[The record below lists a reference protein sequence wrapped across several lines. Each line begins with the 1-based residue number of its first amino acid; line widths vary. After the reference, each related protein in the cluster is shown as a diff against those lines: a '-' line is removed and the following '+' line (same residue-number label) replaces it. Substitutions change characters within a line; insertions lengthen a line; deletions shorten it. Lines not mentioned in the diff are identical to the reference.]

1 MAGKL
6 ITMGKVKQILQLS
19 EQGVS
24 QREISRRLNVNRKT
38 IVHYLAKT
46 EELNFSKED
55 LLTMPDI
62 KLESLFL
69 QRPVFPETNEEYQY
83 LESLFPYF
91 KKELKKTGVS
101 RYVLW
106 GEYRSN
112 RPGGYG
118 YSQMCYHYQQWLI
131 SQKIS
136 MRMAHDYGEEM
147 FIDFTGSKLRYF
159 CPHLNAVAEAEVLVS
174 ILGGSQFHYVEAT
187 RSQRIEDFVGG
198 VSNSIHY
205 FGGVPKVLIPDNLK
219 SGVITASNYQPVL
232 TETFL
237 SMANHYKTTVCPARP
252 THPQDKALVESII
265 NLVYSEIFAPLRNQ
279 LPHGIDGLN
288 EEIRRLLPNANKRNF
303 QNRDYSRLDLF
314 EDYEKETLRPITM
327 DRYEITQSYKLRV
340 DKFYHVYFNKDKHSY
355 SVPYKYAHKRVK
367 AVTTPTMISIYYN
380 GIQIASHI
388 RSKEVNG
395 TTTHLEHMHPSHKY
409 VQQWEPSQAYQ
420 WGADVDPIV
429 EQYLQNMI
437 SQCSYPHMARRMF
450 EGVKDLNKRYGNQ
463 RLVNACRRALGFNA
477 SDYTTLKNIL
487 SNKIDLLG
495 QSNTAT
501 VVTLPR
507 HENIRGSKYYY

>member
-19 EQGVS
+19 EQGIS
-24 QREISRRLNVNRKT
+24 QREISRRLNVNRKS
-38 IVHYLAKT
+38 IVHYIARMD
-46 EELNFSKED
+46 ELRLSIQD
-55 LLTMPDI
+55 LLSMPDI
-62 KLESLFL
+62 ELESLMTK
-69 QRPVFPETNEEYQY
+69 RPSLTDTNEEYQY

-91 KKELKKTGVS
+91 KKELKETGVT

-106 GEYRSN
+106 GEYRSG

-159 CPHLNAVAEAEVLVS
+159 CPHLNSVAEAEVLVS

-187 RSQRIEDFVGG
+187 KSQRTEDFVGG

-219 SGVITASNYQPVL
+219 SAVTTASNFQPAL
-232 TETFL
+232 NESFL

-265 NLVYSEIFAPLRNQ
+265 NLVYSEVFAPLRNQ

-288 EEIRRLLPNANKRNF
+288 EKIRRLLPNANKRNF

-314 EDYEKETLRPITM
+314 EDYEKETLKPITM
-327 DRYEITQSYKLRV
+327 DRYEITQSYKLRA

-367 AVTTPTMISIYYN
+367 AVTTPTIISIYYN
-380 GIQIASHI
+380 GSQIACHI

-395 TTTHLEHMHPSHKY
+395 TTTNLEHMHPSHKY

-420 WGADVDPIV
+420 WGADIEPIV
-429 EQYLQNMI
+429 EQYLQNMM
-437 SQCSYPHMARRMF
+437 SHCSYPHMARRMF
-450 EGVKDLNKRYGNQ
+450 EGVRDLCKRYGSQ
-463 RLVNACRRALGFNA
+463 RLVNACKRALGYNA

-487 SNKIDLLG
+487 SNRLDLLD
-495 QSNTAT
+495 QSNNNT
-501 VVTLPR
+501 VLMLPR
-507 HENIRGSKYYY
+507 HNNIRGSKYYY

>member
-19 EQGVS
+19 EQGIS
-24 QREISRRLNVNRKT
+24 QREISRRLNVNRKS
-38 IVHYLAKT
+38 IVHYIARMD
-46 EELNFSKED
+46 ELRLSIQD
-55 LLTMPDI
+55 LLSMPDI
-62 KLESLFL
+62 ELESLMTK
-69 QRPVFPETNEEYQY
+69 RPSLTDTNEEYQY

-91 KKELKKTGVS
+91 KKELKETGVT

-106 GEYRSN
+106 GEYRSG

-159 CPHLNAVAEAEVLVS
+159 CPHLNSVAEAEVLVS

-187 RSQRIEDFVGG
+187 KSQRTEDFVGG

-219 SGVITASNYQPVL
+219 SAVTTASNFQPAL
-232 TETFL
+232 NETFL

-265 NLVYSEIFAPLRNQ
+265 NLVYSEVFAPLRNQ

-288 EEIRRLLPNANKRNF
+288 EKIRRLLPNANKRNF

-314 EDYEKETLRPITM
+314 EDYEKETLKPITM
-327 DRYEITQSYKLRV
+327 DRYEITQSYKLRA

-367 AVTTPTMISIYYN
+367 AVTTPTIISIYYN
-380 GIQIASHI
+380 GSQIACHI

-395 TTTHLEHMHPSHKY
+395 TTTNLEHMHPSHKY

-420 WGADVDPIV
+420 WGADIEPIV

-437 SQCSYPHMARRMF
+437 SHCSYPHMARRMF
-450 EGVKDLNKRYGNQ
+450 EGVRDLCKRYGSQ
-463 RLVNACRRALGFNA
+463 RLVNACKRALGYNA

-487 SNKIDLLG
+487 SNRLDLLD
-495 QSNTAT
+495 QSNNNT
-501 VVTLPR
+501 VLMLPR
-507 HENIRGSKYYY
+507 HNNIRGSKYYY

>member
-19 EQGVS
+19 EQGIS
-24 QREISRRLNVNRKT
+24 QREISRRLNVNRKS
-38 IVHYLAKT
+38 IVHYIARMD
-46 EELNFSKED
+46 ELRLSIQD
-55 LLTMPDI
+55 LLSMPDI
-62 KLESLFL
+62 ELESLMTK
-69 QRPVFPETNEEYQY
+69 RPSLTDTNEEYQY

-91 KKELKKTGVS
+91 KKELKETGVT

-106 GEYRSN
+106 GEYRSG

-159 CPHLNAVAEAEVLVS
+159 CPHLNSVAEAEVLVS

-187 RSQRIEDFVGG
+187 KSQRTEDFVGG

-219 SGVITASNYQPVL
+219 SAVTTASNFQPAL
-232 TETFL
+232 NETFL

-279 LPHGIDGLN
+279 LPYGIDGLN

-314 EDYEKETLRPITM
+314 EDYEKETLKPITM
-327 DRYEITQSYKLRV
+327 DRYEITQSYKLRA

-450 EGVKDLNKRYGNQ
+450 EGVKDLHKRYGNQ
-463 RLVNACRRALGFNA
+463 RLINACDRALGCNA

-487 SNKIDLLG
+487 SNKIDLLEKN
-495 QSNTAT
+495 NTAS
-501 VVTLPR
+501 VVMLPR

>member
-19 EQGVS
+19 EQGIS
-24 QREISRRLNVNRKT
+24 QREISRRLNVNRKS
-38 IVHYLAKT
+38 IVHYIARMD
-46 EELNFSKED
+46 ELRLSIQD
-55 LLTMPDI
+55 LLSMPDI
-62 KLESLFL
+62 ELESLMTK
-69 QRPVFPETNEEYQY
+69 RPSLTDTNEEYQY

-91 KKELKKTGVS
+91 KKELKETGVT

-106 GEYRSN
+106 GEYRSG

-159 CPHLNAVAEAEVLVS
+159 CPHLNSVAEAEVLVS

-187 RSQRIEDFVGG
+187 KSQRTEDFVGG

-219 SGVITASNYQPVL
+219 SAVTTASNFQPAL
-232 TETFL
+232 NETVL

-265 NLVYSEIFAPLRNQ
+265 NLVYSEVFAPLRNQ
-279 LPHGIDGLN
+279 LPYGIDGLN

-314 EDYEKETLRPITM
+314 EDYEKETLKPITM
-327 DRYEITQSYKLRV
+327 DRYEITQSYKLRA
-340 DKFYHVYFNKDKHSY
+340 DKFYHVYLIRTSI
-355 SVPYKYAHKRVK
+355 
-367 AVTTPTMISIYYN
+367 VTACHISMLTK
-380 GIQIASHI
+380 G
-388 RSKEVNG
+388 
-395 TTTHLEHMHPSHKY
+395 
-409 VQQWEPSQAYQ
+409 
-420 WGADVDPIV
+420 
-429 EQYLQNMI
+429 
-437 SQCSYPHMARRMF
+437 
-450 EGVKDLNKRYGNQ
+450 
-463 RLVNACRRALGFNA
+463 
-477 SDYTTLKNIL
+477 
-487 SNKIDLLG
+487 
-495 QSNTAT
+495 
-501 VVTLPR
+501 
-507 HENIRGSKYYY
+507 

>member
-38 IVHYLAKT
+38 IVHYIAKT
-46 EELNFSKED
+46 EELKQSKQE
-55 LLTMPDI
+55 LLTMPDTELELLLSQKPELPEI
-62 KLESLFL
+62 K
-69 QRPVFPETNEEYQY
+69 EEYQY

-91 KKELKKTGVS
+91 KKELKRTGVT

-106 GEYRSN
+106 GEYRSK

-118 YSQMCYHYQQWLI
+118 YSQMCYHYQQWDI

-136 MRMAHDYGEEM
+136 MRLSHDYGEEM

-159 CPHLNAVAEAEVLVS
+159 CPHLNAVAEAEVLVT

-187 RSQRIEDFVGG
+187 KSQRIEDFVGG

-219 SGVITASNYQPVL
+219 SAVTTASNFQPVL
-232 TETFL
+232 NETFL

-252 THPQDKALVESII
+252 THPQDKALVEGII
-265 NLVYSEIFAPLRNQ
+265 NLVYSEIFAPLRDQ

-303 QNRDYSRLDLF
+303 QNRGYSRLDLF
-314 EDYEKETLRPITM
+314 EDYEKKTLRPITM
-327 DRYEITQSYKLRV
+327 DRYEITQSYRLRA

-355 SVPYKYAHKRVK
+355 SVPYKYAQKRVK
-367 AVTTPTMISIYYN
+367 AVTTPKMISIYHN
-380 GIQIASHI
+380 GIQIASHV

-395 TTTHLEHMHPSHKY
+395 TSTIVEHMHPSHKY

-420 WGADVDPIV
+420 WGAEIDPLV
-429 EQYLQNMI
+429 EKYLQNMI
-437 SQCSYPHMARRMF
+437 SHCSYPHMARKMF
-450 EGVKDLNKRYGNQ
+450 EGIQDLHKRYGNQ
-463 RLVNACRRALGFNA
+463 RLVNACKRALGYNA
-477 SDYTTLKNIL
+477 LDYTTLRNIL
-487 SNKIDLLG
+487 SNKLDLLD
-495 QSNTAT
+495 QSYTAT
-501 VVTLPR
+501 VVTLPK

>member
-6 ITMGKVKQILQLS
+6 KTMGKVKQILQLS
-19 EQGVS
+19 EQGIS
-24 QREISRRLNVNRKT
+24 QREISRRLNVNRKS
-38 IVHYLAKT
+38 IVHYIARMD
-46 EELNFSKED
+46 ELRLSIQD
-55 LLTMPDI
+55 LLSMPDI
-62 KLESLFL
+62 ELESLMTK
-69 QRPVFPETNEEYQY
+69 RPSLTDTNEEYQY

-91 KKELKKTGVS
+91 KKELKETGVT

-106 GEYRSN
+106 GEYRSG

-159 CPHLNAVAEAEVLVS
+159 CPHLNSVAEAEVLVS

-187 RSQRIEDFVGG
+187 KSQRTEDFVGG

-219 SGVITASNYQPVL
+219 SAVTTASNFQPAL
-232 TETFL
+232 NETFL

-265 NLVYSEIFAPLRNQ
+265 NLVYSEVFAPLRNQ

-314 EDYEKETLRPITM
+314 EDYEKETLKPITM
-327 DRYEITQSYKLRV
+327 DRYEITQSYKLRA

-367 AVTTPTMISIYYN
+367 AVTTPTIISIYYN
-380 GIQIASHI
+380 GSQIACHI

-395 TTTHLEHMHPSHKY
+395 TTTNLEHMHPSHKY

-420 WGADVDPIV
+420 WGADIEPIV

-437 SQCSYPHMARRMF
+437 SHCSYPHMARRMF
-450 EGVKDLNKRYGNQ
+450 EGVRDLCKRYGSQ
-463 RLVNACRRALGFNA
+463 RLVNACKRALGYNA

-487 SNKIDLLG
+487 SNRLDLLD
-495 QSNTAT
+495 QSNNNT
-501 VVTLPR
+501 VLMLPR
-507 HENIRGSKYYY
+507 HNNIRGSKYYY

>member
-19 EQGVS
+19 EQGIS
-24 QREISRRLNVNRKT
+24 CREISRRLNVNRKT
-38 IVHYLAKT
+38 VVHYLAKT
-46 EELNFSKED
+46 DELNFSKQE
-55 LLTMPDI
+55 LLSMSDI
-62 KLESLFL
+62 ELESLL
-69 QRPVFPETNEEYQY
+69 VQKPVLTETNEEYQY
-83 LESLFPYF
+83 LESLFPHF
-91 KKELKKTGVS
+91 KEELKRTGVT

-106 GEYRSN
+106 GEYRSK
-112 RPGGYG
+112 RPAGYG
-118 YSQMCYHYQQWLI
+118 YSQMCYHFQQWLV

-136 MRMAHDYGEEM
+136 MRMTHDYGEEM

-187 RSQRIEDFVGG
+187 KSQRNEDFVGG
-198 VSNSIHY
+198 VSNCIHY

-219 SGVITASNYQPVL
+219 SAVTTASNFQPAL
-232 TETFL
+232 NETFL

-252 THPQDKALVESII
+252 THPQDKALVESVI
-265 NLVYSEIFAPLRNQ
+265 NLVYSEIFAPLRDQ
-279 LPHGIDGLN
+279 LPQGIDGLN
-288 EEIRRLLPNANKRNF
+288 AEIWKLLPNSNKRNF

-314 EDYEKETLRPITM
+314 EDYEKGTLKPITM
-327 DRYEITQSYKLRV
+327 DRYEITQSYKLRA

-380 GIQIASHI
+380 GSQIASHI

-420 WGADVDPIV
+420 WGADIEPIV

-437 SQCSYPHMARRMF
+437 SHCSYPHMARRMF
-450 EGVKDLNKRYGNQ
+450 EGVKDLCKRYGSQ
-463 RLVNACRRALGFNA
+463 RLVNACKRALGYNA

-487 SNKIDLLG
+487 SNKLDLLD
-495 QSNTAT
+495 QNNNAT
-501 VVTLPR
+501 VVMLPR
-507 HENIRGSKYYY
+507 HDNIRGSQYYY